1 MKRAFVLLALIAS
14 LACASSHDSGPP
26 VVVRLAPLDMNSSAF
41 YFRGPIGLR
50 YAVEVSNPA
59 DETVT
64 LRRLDLRSTGG
75 GAYSLRADSTA
86 MNVKVAPKSNATFAI
101 TTWGRSRGGEI
112 SSSEPVIIQGTAFF
126 DSPKGPF
133 VKIFQQNVVPGP

>member
-75 GAYSLRADSTA
+75 GAYSLRADSTP

-101 TTWGRSRGGEI
+101 TTWGPARGGEI
-112 SSSEPVIIQGTAFF
+112 RPTAPPILHGPAPSP
-126 DSPKGPF
+126 SPKRPSL
-133 VKIFQQNVVPGP
+133 N